1 MSVTRINELQ
11 ALPGQADALWEHLKS
26 FTRRI
31 AACPG
36 CHSCQLLRA
45 EDDPGR
51 LLVFEVWDDAEA
63 HKAALKTFPPDAFA
77 RTLPL
82 LVGPPTGRYYRE

>member
-11 ALPGQADALWEHLKS
+11 ALPDQADALWERLQS
-26 FTRRI
+26 FTRGI

-36 CHSCQLLRA
+36 CHSCRLLRA

-51 LLVFEVWDDAEA
+51 LVVIEVWDNAEA

-77 RTLPL
+77 GTLPL
-82 LVGPPTGRYYRE
+82 LTGPPVGRFYRE

>member
-11 ALPGQADALWEHLKS
+11 ALPGQADVLWERLQS

-51 LLVFEVWDDAEA
+51 LLVIEVWDDAAA
-63 HKAALKTFPPDAFA
+63 HNVVLKTFPPDAFA
-77 RTLPL
+77 GTML
-82 LVGPPTGRYYRE
+82 GTT